1 MWMVDGHDH
10 NHHGK
15 EMKISADDPMFVRKL
30 RPLMPR
36 PISSCA
42 AKSIPFS
49 TVSTPPCFCTS
60 HHQNPNFIPNWS
72 HSIVVVVGLFD
83 VAQSYVIVRVVTRS
97 HQVGI
102 LICMTYVFVGGM
114 SDYGFKREIHTM
126 PLVSTRWNPTSEQ
139 LQALEEMYRRGTRT
153 PSAEQI
159 QQIAARLRRFGKI
172 EGKNIF
178 YWFQNHKARERQK
191 KRRQIELLA
200 GKKVLHSESTSE
212 TKQTGF
218 GRKNFETENHK
229 KLATP
234 SNCCST
240 PSEDTVSMHG
250 SVMVSECK
258 KLDVWA
264 ELQQQQLTAKN
275 EITSWKLDLSSFC
288 HNPTNYNTNPIIIKE
303 NRTTLELFPTGPSD
317 LNHDNQQ
324 DQVQDVSRVCL
335 ENIKCRPKNEFIEF
349 LPITKK

>member
-1 MWMVDGHDH
+1 MWMVDGNDH

-15 EMKISADDPMFVRKL
+15 ELKMSVDDPMFVRKL

-36 PISSCA
+36 PISSCT

-49 TVSTPPCFCTS
+49 TMSTPPCFCPN
-60 HHQNPNFIPNWS
+60 HQNPNFLPNWN
-72 HSIVVVVGLFD
+72 HS
-83 VAQSYVIVRVVTRS
+83 
-97 HQVGI
+97 
-102 LICMTYVFVGGM
+102 VGGM
-114 SDYGFKREIHTM
+114 SDYGVKREIHTM

-159 QQIAARLRRFGKI
+159 QQIASRLRRFGKI

-200 GKKVLHSESTSE
+200 GKKVHHTHQSTSE

-218 GRKNFETENHK
+218 GRRNFETENHK

-240 PSEDTVSMHG
+240 PSEDSVSMHG

-275 EITSWKLDLSSFC
+275 EVTSWKLDLSSFC
-288 HNPTNYNTNPIIIKE
+288 HNTNPIINEE
-303 NRTTLELFPTGPSD
+303 NRTTLELFPTGSSD
-317 LNHDNQQ
+317 LNHDDHQ
-324 DQVQDVSRVCL
+324 DQGQEVSR
-335 ENIKCRPKNEFIEF
+335 NIKCRPKNEFIEF
-349 LPITKK
+349 LPIIKK

>member
-1 MWMVDGHDH
+1 MWMVDGNDH
-10 NHHGK
+10 NHHEK
-15 EMKISADDPMFVRKL
+15 ESKMSADDPMFVRKL

-49 TVSTPPCFCTS
+49 TMSTPPCFCTS
-60 HHQNPNFIPNWS
+60 HHQNPNLLPNWN
-72 HSIVVVVGLFD
+72 HSI
-83 VAQSYVIVRVVTRS
+83 
-97 HQVGI
+97 
-102 LICMTYVFVGGM
+102 GGM
-114 SDYGFKREIHTM
+114 SEYGVKREIHTM

-159 QQIAARLRRFGKI
+159 QQIASRLRRFGKI

-200 GKKVLHSESTSE
+200 GKKVHHSESTSE
-212 TKQTGF
+212 TKQITGF
-218 GRKNFETENHK
+218 GRKNFEIENHK

-264 ELQQQQLTAKN
+264 ELQQLTAKN

-288 HNPTNYNTNPIIIKE
+288 HNTNPSIIKE
-303 NRTTLELFPTGPSD
+303 NRTTLELFPTGSSD
-317 LNHDNQQ
+317 LNHDDQQ
-324 DQVQDVSRVCL
+324 EQAQEFSRVCL
-335 ENIKCRPKNEFIEF
+335 ENIKCSRPTKNEFIEF
-349 LPITKK
+349 LPIIRK

>member
-1 MWMVDGHDH
+1 MWMVDGN
-10 NHHGK
+10 NHTHGK
-15 EMKISADDPMFVRKL
+15 EMKMLADDPMFVRKL

-49 TVSTPPCFCTS
+49 VVSTPPCFCTS
-60 HHQNPNFIPNWS
+60 HHQNPNFLPNWS
-72 HSIVVVVGLFD
+72 HSI
-83 VAQSYVIVRVVTRS
+83 
-97 HQVGI
+97 
-102 LICMTYVFVGGM
+102 GGM

-153 PSAEQI
+153 PSSEQI

-191 KRRQIELLA
+191 KRRQLELLA
-200 GKKVLHSESTSE
+200 GKKVLHTDQSTSE
-212 TKQTGF
+212 TMQTGF

-264 ELQQQQLTAKN
+264 ELQQQQQQLPAKN

-288 HNPTNYNTNPIIIKE
+288 HNTTNYNTNPIIIKE
-303 NRTTLELFPTGPSD
+303 NRTTLELFPTGSSD
-317 LNHDNQQ
+317 LNHDDQH